1 MGPVQPLS
9 ALEEETKAAPARAA
23 RRPLVPKRCFSSP
36 PAPNLESPALAPL
49 TSLLGPRL
57 RPSCFLGFFLAR
69 PPRSLV
75 LVSARTEG
83 ALSSLSPPAL
93 DFWVSSPPALDSPPE
108 SPHLKRLG
116 WNLRWA

>member
-49 TSLLGPRL
+49 TCSWVLDSALVVFWVSFSP
-57 RPSCFLGFFLAR
+57 AH
-69 PPRSLV
+69 LV
-75 LVSARTEG
+75 LWCSF
-83 ALSSLSPPAL
+83 PPAL
-93 DFWVSSPPALDSPPE
+93 KVHCLPCPRP
-108 SPHLKRLG
+108 R
-116 WNLRWA
+116 